1 MAVRKKVRVAIIGVG
16 NCASSLVQGLEYY
29 RDADPDD
36 RVPGLMHVK
45 LGEYHVSDIEIVAAF
60 DVDADALAAFA
71 TALFQR
77 TRRAN
82 RSAGYGETRHLS
94 LDAEHG
100 RLFVVTTGDIALVLL
115 TQPDASAGLLRVALQ
130 RALRTVA

>member
-1 MAVRKKVRVAIIGVG
+1 VSATLQETLGGLAALPGVRAAVAATGID
-16 NCASSLVQGLEYY
+16 GLP
-29 RDADPDD
+29 AAT
-36 RVPGLMHVK
+36 
-45 LGEYHVSDIEIVAAF
+45 VAAF

-100 RLFVVTTGDIALVLL
+100 RLFVAMNGDLALVVLAERD
-115 TQPDASAGLLRVALQ
+115 TAAGLLRVALQ
-130 RALRTVA
+130 RALRNAT